1 MSEDSCEILYW
12 LDQGLVHEVVF
23 EVFVLCKTEVWPHS
37 RGERVSG
44 YDQILDRRMAGVL
57 EVEEEEDDLG
67 EKLSVDLPVVI
78 VRAMELV
85 KMMSLSWIS
94 DVVRLYEVVGLGQ
107 GC

>member
-1 MSEDSCEILYW
+1 
-12 LDQGLVHEVVF
+12 
-23 EVFVLCKTEVWPHS
+23 
-37 RGERVSG
+37 
-44 YDQILDRRMAGVL
+44 MAGVS

-67 EKLSVDLPVVI
+67 EKLFVDLPVVI

-94 DVVRLYEVVGLGQ
+94 DVVRLYEVVELGQ

>member
-23 EVFVLCKTEVWPHS
+23 EVFVLCKTEAWPRS
-37 RGERVSG
+37 RGEGVSG
-44 YDQILDRRMAGVL
+44 YDQILVRRMAGVL

-78 VRAMELV
+78 VQAMKLV
-85 KMMSLSWIS
+85 KLMNLNWIM
-94 DVVRLYEVVGLGQ
+94 DVVRLFGVVELGQ

>member
-1 MSEDSCEILYW
+1 MLEDSCEISYRS
-12 LDQGLVHEVVF
+12 DQGLVHEVTF
-23 EVFVLCKTEVWPHS
+23 EVFVLCKTEAWPRS

-44 YDQILDRRMAGVL
+44 YDQILVRRMAGVL

-67 EKLSVDLPVVI
+67 EKLSVELPVVI

-94 DVVRLYEVVGLGQ
+94 DVVRLYEVVELGQ